1 MFRDYGAGLSIDE
14 LIGMQAQDIA
24 SLSLPNEEA
33 FERLKSAARTL
44 CDHDQERAILME
56 VWGEGGTVWMGGEGG
71 SLLVRPSGQ
80 LWQHDPGPSGD
91 E

>member
-44 CDHDQERAILME
+44 CDHDQESCILME
-56 VWGEGGTVWMGGEGG
+56 VWGEGDTVWMSVGGGP
-71 SLLVRPSGQ
+71 LLVWPSGQ
-80 LWQHDPGPSGD
+80 IQQHGPGPSGTG
-91 E
+91 